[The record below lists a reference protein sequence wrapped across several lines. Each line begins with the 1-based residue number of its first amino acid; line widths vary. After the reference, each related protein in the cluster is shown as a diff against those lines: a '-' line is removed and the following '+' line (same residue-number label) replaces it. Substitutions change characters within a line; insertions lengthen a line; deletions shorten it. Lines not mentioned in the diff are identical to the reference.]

1 MKKSLLFF
9 SLFVGLVAC
18 SSDKSSKRTIE
29 DSGKQDVVEV
39 LYFHGKQRCATC
51 LAIEKHAKEL
61 IDAAYAEELKNGSL
75 FYKTIDLNEEEA
87 LADKY
92 GVTWSSLII
101 VDYDNNGK
109 EMSKNLTGLAFGNA
123 RTAPEKFKSVLSEQI
138 SEMLKN

>member
-61 IDAAYAEELKNGSL
+61 IDAAYADELKNGSL
-75 FYKTIDLNEEEA
+75 FYRTIYLNEEEA

-109 EMSKNLTGLAFGNA
+109 EMSKNLTDLAFGNA
-123 RTAPEKFKSVLSEQI
+123 RTAPEKFKSALSEQI

>member
-1 MKKSLLFF
+1 MFVADIIIEQTAF
-9 SLFVGLVAC
+9 SF
-18 SSDKSSKRTIE
+18 DKPYGYVIP
-29 DSGKQDVVEV
+29 
-39 LYFHGKQRCATC
+39 
-51 LAIEKHAKEL
+51 KEL

-75 FYKTIDLNEEEA
+75 FYRTIDLNEEEA

>member
-123 RTAPEKFKSVLSEQI
+123 RTAPEKFKSALSEQI

>member
-1 MKKSLLFF
+1 MKKSILFF

-123 RTAPEKFKSVLSEQI
+123 RTAPEKFKSALSEQI

>member
-75 FYKTIDLNEEEA
+75 FYRTIDLNEEEA